1 MPAGGANSQLGQIK
15 KPKKAENLLS
25 DNDKVSE
32 RLNAKES
39 TISLSNASHYDHMGQ
54 LDQDEEDKYNF

>member
-1 MPAGGANSQLGQIK
+1 MAIAGANSQLGQIK

-32 RLNAKES
+32 RLNEKES
-39 TISLSNASHYDHMGQ
+39 MISLSNASHYDDMRQ
-54 LDQDEEDKYNF
+54 PD